1 MALAAQNLVRMGQNE
16 TKNAAVDFTG
26 QLRSGESISSVT
38 SVTISPSGPTISNSA
53 VSGSSMEINGVDVD
67 AGKAITFRITGA
79 AATKGLYTLTATV
92 ATSSSQVLV
101 SLLPLKVE

>member
-26 QLRSGESISSVT
+26 QLRSGETISSVT
-38 SVTISPSGPTISNSA
+38 SVTISPSGPTLSNNA
-53 VSGSSMEINGVDVD
+53 VSGSAMDINGTSVA
-67 AGKAITFRITGA
+67 AGKAITFRITGS
-79 AATKGLYTLTATV
+79 AATKGQYTITATV

-101 SLLPLKVE
+101 SLLPLRVE